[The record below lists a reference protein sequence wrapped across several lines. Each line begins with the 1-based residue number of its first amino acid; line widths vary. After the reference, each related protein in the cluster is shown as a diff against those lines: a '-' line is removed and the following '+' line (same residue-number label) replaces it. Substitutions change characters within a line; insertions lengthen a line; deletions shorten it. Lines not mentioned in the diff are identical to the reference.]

1 MSIGKNIKHSIRM
14 MMSYVAPRLLA
25 SIYYRNVS
33 SKSMNWN
40 DPKDLN
46 EIINWLKFN
55 SDTSLWSL
63 LADKYRVREYVHEKG
78 LDDILV
84 KLYGVWDDANDI
96 DFDLLPQKFVLKTN
110 HGSGTN
116 IIVKDKSKLDILTV
130 RKTLNDWLKLRFGQE
145 TVEFH
150 YLKIKPCIIAEE
162 LLEEK
167 TNSYSKTLVDYKVWC
182 FEGKPHYIFTCYG
195 RTSESIFVSTFD
207 IDWNYCPEGSIFNS
221 FCKNGGGIV
230 PKPNCL
236 DEMLKIASVLSEGQ
250 PQARIDFYVVDGKL
264 YFGEITFSSQGGYM
278 NYFTHDFLLK
288 MGSFINRD
296 RFKK

>member
-1 MSIGKNIKHSIRM
+1 MNINESIKHPVRLAL
-14 MMSYVAPRLLA
+14 SYIAPKRLVE
-25 SIYYRNVS
+25 IYYRNVS
-33 SKSMNWN
+33 KKAIDWN
-40 DPKDLN
+40 NPKDLN

-63 LADKYRVREYVHEKG
+63 LADKYRVREYVSKKG
-78 LDDILV
+78 LDYILV
-84 KLYGVWDDANDI
+84 KLYGVWHDANDI

-116 IIVKDKSKLDILTV
+116 LIVKDKSKLDIPVV

-150 YLKIKPCIIAEE
+150 YLMIKPCIIAEE

-167 TNSYSKTLVDYKVWC
+167 TNPYSKTLVDYKVWC
-182 FEGKPHYIFTCYG
+182 FEGNPKYIFTCYE

-207 IDWNYCPEGSIFNS
+207 TNWNCCPEGSLFTD
-221 FCKNGGGIV
+221 FCKNGGGVI
-230 PKPNCL
+230 PKPGCL
-236 DEMLKIASVLSEGQ
+236 DEMLKVASILSKGQ
-250 PQARIDFYVVDGKL
+250 PQSRIDFYVVDGKL

-288 MGSFINRD
+288 MGSFVNSD